1 MISTLAFQ
9 SVSLLSTCPTSFFV
23 NKIPKRSRPVRSSN
37 MSKNN
42 HRSTSS
48 LVYMSPIF
56 SFFFPNPN
64 PGNPRMLSKII
75 SMQKRHA
82 CMRQR
87 MLKTLS
93 GKMHIHRFQ
102 FDSVFPRRDAPRRG
116 GVADLEAQ
124 PLQLPFRVH
133 VPRRPRGFLVARPR
147 ARGAGVGD
155 VAPYA

>member
-9 SVSLLSTCPTSFFV
+9 SMSLLSTCPTFFFFKSQRDHPPSV
-23 NKIPKRSRPVRSSN
+23 LP

-56 SFFFPNPN
+56 SFFPNPN

-102 FDSVFPRRDAPRRG
+102 FNSVFPRRDAPRRG

>member
-9 SVSLLSTCPTSFFV
+9 SMSLLSTCPTFFLFFKSQRDHAPSV
-23 NKIPKRSRPVRSSN
+23 LP

-48 LVYMSPIF
+48 LVYMSPF
-56 SFFFPNPN
+56 FFFFPNPN

-93 GKMHIHRFQ
+93 GKMHIHRFR
-102 FDSVFPRRDAPRRG
+102 FNSVFPRRDAPRRG